1 MRIVPDVRSA
11 HVVEPAADANQ
22 AIMKHE
28 IPDPGFALFQAA
40 TKEALDRLSRKLA
53 VDTHVHAAR
62 KAIKQAR
69 AALRLMK
76 PGLQPGVFD
85 RENRTLR
92 DAAAC
97 LSPFR
102 DAKAR
107 FVATALVEGKHV
119 DVETMQAGLMALR
132 QVLKARLI
140 QARKTLASTDVSKQ
154 SARLI
159 EQSRERLSAAPHSG
173 DRKASIRAL
182 KKIYGKARRTFAV
195 TKAATTPANLH
206 EWRKQCKYLQMA
218 ATALRDAGIHRLSR
232 AIARTHDIAD
242 WLGDDH
248 DLVALAGAIRRTRM
262 NGNQSSVLLE
272 AIVNLRKDLERKALD
287 CGEQL
292 LRKSPKRFAARL
304 V

>member
-1 MRIVPDVRSA
+1 MSIPPLDQV
-11 HVVEPAADANQ
+11 AADANQ

-40 TKEALDRLSRKLA
+40 TKEALDRLSRQLA
-53 VDTHVHAAR
+53 VGTNVHAAR

-69 AALRLMK
+69 AALRLMR
-76 PGLQPGVFD
+76 PALQPGVFD

-107 FVATALVEGKHV
+107 FDATALVEGKHA
-119 DVETMQAGLMALR
+119 DVETMQAGLMTLR
-132 QVLKARLI
+132 EVLKARLI
-140 QARKTLASTDVSKQ
+140 QARKTLSSTDARKQ
-154 SARLI
+154 SAGLI
-159 EQSRERLSAAPHSG
+159 EQSRERLRGEPHSG
-173 DRKASIRAL
+173 DKKASIRAL
-182 KKIYGKARRTFAV
+182 KKIYRKARRTFAV
-195 TKAATTPANLH
+195 AKAATTPANLH
-206 EWRKQCKYLQMA
+206 EWRKQCKYLHMA
-218 ATALRDAGIHRLSR
+218 ATALRDAGAHRLSR

-248 DLVALAGAIRRTRM
+248 DLVALAGAIRRTRL

-272 AIVNLRKDLERKALD
+272 AVGNLRKDLERKALD

-292 LRKSPKRFAARL
+292 LRESPKRFAARL